1 MKKTYEGL
9 EMEVIRF
16 STEDI
21 ITTSE
26 AATNNNEQTTTQQ
39 QTNNNQTST
48 QDQTG
53 TNVLAPTQD
62 QTPAQEPTNEVPDG
76 YTATG
81 GSVTWDGKTYPE
93 YQGPDGWYYWN
104 GTEMVGPFESTQP

>member
-26 AATNNNEQTTTQQ
+26 AATYNNEQTTTQQ
-39 QTNNNQTST
+39 QT
-48 QDQTG
+48 
-53 TNVLAPTQD
+53 PTQD
-62 QTPAQEPTNEVPDG
+62 PTQGQTPAQEPTGGVPDG

-81 GSVTWDGKTYPE
+81 DNVIASDGKTYPE
-93 YQGPDGWYYWN
+93 YKGPDGWYYWN
-104 GTEMVGPFESTQP
+104 GTEMVGPLV

>member
-53 TNVLAPTQD
+53 TNVLAPSQD
-62 QTPAQEPTNEVPDG
+62 QSGIIVDNGTTYYPTDQYYNGNKLYYKDGEGPNNPAWFQ
-76 YTATG
+76 
-81 GSVTWDGKTYPE
+81 SDGKWVAL
-93 YQGPDGWYYWN
+93 G
-104 GTEMVGPFESTQP
+104 

>member
-26 AATNNNEQTTTQQ
+26 ATTNNNDQTTTQ
-39 QTNNNQTST
+39 NQTPT
-48 QDQTG
+48 QTE

-62 QTPAQEPTNEVPDG
+62 QTGTNNGTSESEITYKPVEGYLAVFLGSDGNYYSLNLSTNEYELIG
-76 YTATG
+76 
-81 GSVTWDGKTYPE
+81 PE
-93 YQGPDGWYYWN
+93 LPTSEEG
-104 GTEMVGPFESTQP
+104 V

>member
-26 AATNNNEQTTTQQ
+26 ATTNNNEQTTTQQ
-39 QTNNNQTST
+39 QT
-48 QDQTG
+48 
-53 TNVLAPTQD
+53 PTQD
-62 QTPAQEPTNEVPDG
+62 QTPTQELTPAQESTGGVLDG

-81 GSVTWDGKTYPE
+81 RTLYFEGKECPE
-93 YQGPDGWYYWN
+93 YTKDDDPYHHSYVYDG
-104 GTEMVGPFESTQP
+104 EKLVGPFS

>member
-26 AATNNNEQTTTQQ
+26 AKTTDNTPVQTPV
-39 QTNNNQTST
+39 QTGTST
-48 QDQTG
+48 QTS
-53 TNVLAPTQD
+53 NPT
-62 QTPAQEPTNEVPDG
+62 VPDG

-81 GSVTWDGKTYPE
+81 DTFTDMYGTTYPV
-93 YQGPDGWYYWN
+93 YIKDGDPSQLYIYN
-104 GTEMVGPFESTQP
+104 GAKMVALTMPKS